1 MKRIINNLQKQAI
14 KFLLLATTAFGMAS
28 CDSVLNFDEGDC
40 SIEYRVR
47 FKYDYNMKYAN
58 AFANEVKTVTL
69 YAFDEEGKFV
79 YQRTE
84 EGDILKADDYTMKVD
99 IEPGKYHLVAWAGN
113 DDKSFAIPLLTEGV
127 SDLEELTVKTNR
139 IVNTRAT
146 GEGAN
151 VVKNKL
157 SPLWHGESL
166 QTFTRAGQQ
175 TIITVPLVKNTN
187 TIRIILQQME
197 GAEVDVNKFEFAI
210 YDDNGWM
217 NYDNSLL
224 SDDLLTYQPYYRAQ
238 GSTTRALSRSGEVEN
253 STPISV
259 AVAEITVARLMAE
272 KNPRLQITNKETGKT
287 VLSIPLV
294 QYLLL
299 TEQESHNMKPQEYL
313 DRQDE
318 YSMTFFLDN
327 NMNWLT
333 SAIIINGW
341 TIRLNDF
348 EF

>member
-1 MKRIINNLQKQAI
+1 MLS
-14 KFLLLATTAFGMAS
+14 LLACSVVS
-28 CDSVLNFDEGDC
+28 CDSVLNYDEGDC
-40 SIEYRVR
+40 SVEYRVR

-58 AFANEVKTVTL
+58 AFANEVKKVTL
-69 YAFDEEGKFV
+69 YAFDETGTFV

-99 IEPGKYHLVAWAGN
+99 IEPGKYHLVAWAGL
-113 DDKSFAIPLLTEGV
+113 DDKSFAVPLLTPGR
-127 SDLEELTVKTNR
+127 SDIDELTVKTNR
-139 IVNTRAT
+139 IINTRAN
-146 GEGAN
+146 GEERN
-151 VVKNKL
+151 IVNSKL
-157 SPLWHGESL
+157 SSLWHGESL
-166 QTFTRAGQQ
+166 QTLTRAGQE

-197 GAEVDVNKFEFAI
+197 GAEVSVDKFEFSI

-224 SDDLLTYQPYYRAQ
+224 KDDQLTYQPYYRAQ
-238 GSTTRALSRSGEVEN
+238 GSTTRTADSNGNVQDDN
-253 STPISV
+253 TAISV
-259 AVAEITVARLMAE
+259 AVAEITVARLMAD
-272 KNPRLQITNKETGKT
+272 KNPRLRITNKETGET

-299 TEQESHNMKPQEYL
+299 TEQESHNMEPQEYL

-318 YSMTFFLDN
+318 YSMTFFLDK

-333 SAIIINGW
+333 SRIIINGW
-341 TIRLNDF
+341 TIRLNNNA
-348 EF
+348 ELE